1 MLWDNGQHLD
11 RTAFTWRD
19 PELFA
24 QISSSWTKRSGTAS
38 TDQVFV
44 QPGAVT
50 DQTVTLNLNGTT
62 FRDLSLGKQEAEAG
76 QGLPALRQHADPP
89 GRAAAAAV
97 RRRGLRDER
106 ELVARF
112 SQGVPWRIEIVN
124 ADTPVLADATG
135 TTDAFAVPTDVPR

>member
-24 QISSSWTKRSGTAS
+24 QISSSWKKRSGTAS

-44 QPGAVT
+44 RPGAVT

-62 FRDLSLGKQEAEAG
+62 FRDLSLGRQKLKKGRDYQS
-76 QGLPALRQHADPP
+76 PA
-89 GRAAAAAV
+89 
-97 RRRGLRDER
+97 
-106 ELVARF
+106 AR
-112 SQGVPWRIEIVN
+112 
-124 ADTPVLADATG
+124 
-135 TTDAFAVPTDVPR
+135 